1 MAVISLP
8 NLSRLHAESNS
19 LIVQMNDGEAVF
31 GCSEDH
37 ALKIGLH
44 HPWKSYSFV
53 DSDVD
58 QIMAKIENLEEVKIL
73 NGIHCCDGKLHG
85 CRTKT
90 SKSMTEG

>member
-1 MAVISLP
+1 
-8 NLSRLHAESNS
+8 
-19 LIVQMNDGEAVF
+19 MNDGEAVF

-37 ALKIGLH
+37 MPKLGLH
-44 HPWKSYSFV
+44 QPWQSCSFV

-73 NGIHCCDGKLHG
+73 NGIYCCDVNLHV

-90 SKSMTEG
+90 STSMTEG